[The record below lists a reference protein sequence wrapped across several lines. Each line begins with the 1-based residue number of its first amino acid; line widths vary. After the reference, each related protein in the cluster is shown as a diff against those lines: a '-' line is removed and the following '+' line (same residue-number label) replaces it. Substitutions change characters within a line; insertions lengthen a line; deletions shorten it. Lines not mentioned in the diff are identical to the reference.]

1 MLNFTKNCAT
11 ISVGKFTVN
20 SLLRNDFMYCTSCG
34 SILSENSKFCHICG
48 TPVLRENAPV
58 PNVPKPKKPAENP
71 ISFEENPYALPSAP
85 AIPEADTAPYSTA
98 AEPASPYLGE
108 NSPMYYRAV
117 KTPQGISYVPVE
129 ASSAPKA
136 NTSKVNVF
144 GYISA
149 SIMGTMLLFCIFP
162 WLKVNGVSYSI
173 FEIFFNSTYLEYYDA
188 DAFALCSVLIFVAI
202 GMLIPGLVLTLKKR
216 SRTPLGFAIAASVL
230 TFVAL
235 LIFAALMTS
244 CSSICVDATANPS
257 VMLVLAV
264 SNIVFAAIARTK

>member
-48 TPVLRENAPV
+48 TPVLQGNAPA
-58 PNVPKPKKPAENP
+58 PKPPMSAENS
-71 ISFEENPYALPSAP
+71 ISFEENPYTQPSAP
-85 AIPEADTAPYSTA
+85 AFSEANTTPCSPV
-98 AEPASPYLGE
+98 AEPTSAYICE

-129 ASSAPKA
+129 VSSAPKA

-162 WLKVNGVSYSI
+162 WLHVNGDSYSI
-173 FEIFFNSTYLEYYDA
+173 FEMFFNSTYLEYYDA
-188 DAFALCSVLIFVAI
+188 DAFALCSVLMFVAI

-230 TFVAL
+230 TLVAL
-235 LIFAALMTS
+235 LIFVALLTS
-244 CSSICVDATANPS
+244 CSSIRVEATANPS

-264 SNIVFAAIARTK
+264 SNIVFAAIARSK